1 MLGKYK
7 KNFAHQRNLQT
18 LIIEIHKTISPFA
31 TLLKNSVFTFCENK
45 HNIHKYR
52 HKERRTDGRTDRQTG
67 RQTDRQT
74 DKTSIIDVSPGLL
87 HALFYWTNTRYEK

>member
-52 HKERRTDGRTDRQTG
+52 HKERRTDGRTDRQTDRQAD

-74 DKTSIIDVSPGLL
+74 KLPS
-87 HALFYWTNTRYEK
+87 